1 MELSISDSQVKYTA
15 REYCSVVSLKAK
27 RNIWLGNTVVD
38 SPTEPRT
45 TESRKTEPRKT
56 QPRMD

>member
-1 MELSISDSQVKYTA
+1 MEDSQPAQKNG
-15 REYCSVVSLKAK
+15 RSV
-27 RNIWLGNTVVD
+27 RRTRIVVIMD

-45 TESRKTEPRKT
+45 TEPRKTEPRKT